1 MSEKKTFSSKKEK
14 TLDKRF
20 EYSVAFHIEFT
31 DRRTCIPGNPRAMAM
46 TSRTSAFFRF
56 SLSSPDKLRRTVIL
70 LLLPAVLLGGCYA
83 FVRDETPPEWS
94 DPAGDAEAVGA
105 IAAGTGGPG
114 AAVFNAKCAVCH
126 QMGGTGIPGVYPSLA
141 GSALATGD
149 ERLAI
154 RIVLHGF
161 QGPIERNG
169 SKYNGVMQPWR
180 NDLSDQQI
188 ADVLTYVR
196 SSWGNTAAA
205 VTPEAVKAEREATKT
220 RTRAYTEA
228 ELVPAL

>member
-1 MSEKKTFSSKKEK
+1 
-14 TLDKRF
+14 
-20 EYSVAFHIEFT
+20 
-31 DRRTCIPGNPRAMAM
+31 
-46 TSRTSAFFRF
+46 
-56 SLSSPDKLRRTVIL
+56 
-70 LLLPAVLLGGCYA
+70 
-83 FVRDETPPEWS
+83 
-94 DPAGDAEAVGA
+94 
-105 IAAGTGGPG
+105 
-114 AAVFNAKCAVCH
+114 
-126 QMGGTGIPGVYPSLA
+126 MGGTGIPGVYPSLA

-169 SKYNGVMQPWR
+169 TKYNGVMQPWR